1 MDFPDFSNFLNDR
14 ARERGFDLKRLSGL
28 TGVSIKHLESLFSG
42 DSDRLPPAPYLKGYI
57 FKLGEVLD
65 FNSEEIWEMMKK
77 IAVSK
82 NSVNAD
88 EPVKNRFSRKPIGK
102 YLIVGAVIA
111 LLLLYAGLRFYEI
124 SGTPIIT
131 ISSPQANISV
141 VGENSFSLFGSI
153 SNGGELKVNG
163 EPVQVQSDGNWQKIV
178 SLQEGINTVEITAKK
193 FLGRE
198 TRIIRQIIYQPPASP
213 KQ

>member
-1 MDFPDFSNFLNDR
+1 
-14 ARERGFDLKRLSGL
+14 
-28 TGVSIKHLESLFSG
+28 
-42 DSDRLPPAPYLKGYI
+42 
-57 FKLGEVLD
+57 
-65 FNSEEIWEMMKK
+65 MMKK

-131 ISSPQANISV
+131 ISSPQENISV